1 MICRLHVRLRDRFG
15 GPAAAWWRR
24 GLAGWGLILAA
35 AGSASELRLPLL
47 DGNLEGDF
55 TALQLPGAPPLHW
68 KLEVTPVGQAGR
80 AATVRIAGPGSELQ
94 AELRIDGTGA
104 VQWRLNSSRLD
115 LGTWFPAVLPMLGPE
130 MAAATA
136 QGTVTARGEGS
147 WQAGR
152 WIGRAE
158 IEIAD
163 GRFEDPGRKTT
174 VEGIALKLVLEDV
187 GALRSAPGQIMSW
200 TSARFDTIP
209 LGAGRMTFALEGEQI
224 QVEDASSAIWG
235 GEVKLAAFAFALSRM
250 EMSVIARVI
259 GIDLAQLLTL
269 LPPVLAEARGRLDGS
284 FSVRRDSSG
293 LQIGAG
299 RLALQ
304 SGEPAELKL
313 APTPGLLSGSLPPTV
328 LKYYPGL
335 GEIETGQIPLQATLL
350 EVAFTPG
357 GDSEGRT
364 ASVHLTGGPVDPKLR
379 APIDLTINVR
389 GPLESLIKFG
399 TNSRVRFGSG
409 P

>member
-1 MICRLHVRLRDRFG
+1 MRRRG
-15 GPAAAWWRR
+15 WRR
-24 GLAGWGLILAA
+24 AVVGLGLILATPA
-35 AGSASELRLPLL
+35 SASAIRLPLL

-68 KLEVTPVGQAGR
+68 KLEVIPTGQTGR
-80 AATVRIAGPGSELQ
+80 AATVRITGAGTDLQ
-94 AELRIDGTGA
+94 AELRIDGTDA
-104 VQWRLNSSRLD
+104 IQWRLNAGRLD
-115 LGTWFPAVLPMLGPE
+115 LVTWFPAVVPLLGPE
-130 MAAATA
+130 QAAASA
-136 QGTVTARGEGS
+136 QGAMTVRGEGS
-147 WQAGR
+147 WRGGR
-152 WIGRAE
+152 WTGRAE
-158 IEIAD
+158 IEIAG
-163 GRFEDPGRKTT
+163 GRFEDPGGKTT

-187 GALRSAPGQIMSW
+187 GALRSAPGQIVSW
-200 TSARFDTIP
+200 TSAQFDTIP
-209 LGAGRMTFALEGEQI
+209 LGAGRMTFAFEGEQVR
-224 QVEDASSAIWG
+224 VENATAALWG
-235 GEVKLAAFAFALSRM
+235 GEVKLAAFAFAISRM

-284 FSVRRDSSG
+284 FAVRRDSSG

-313 APTPGLLSGSLPPTV
+313 APTPGLLSGSLPSTV

-335 GEIETGQIPLQATLL
+335 GQIETGQIPLQAGLL

-357 GDSEGRT
+357 GDAEGRT
-364 ASVHLTGGPVDPKLR
+364 ASIHLTGGPVDPKLR